1 MAVSM
6 QEKFGQ
12 LKLLDRLKLLDKV
25 IQNFGFE
32 NKKTIFFAKV
42 VENFTLCDLEQMA
55 EEDTFLPNELK
66 DIAIFLALNGKTLT
80 FEE

>member
-12 LKLLDRLKLLDKV
+12 LKLLDRLELLDKV

-42 VENFTLCDLEQMA
+42 VENFTLS
-55 EEDTFLPNELK
+55 
-66 DIAIFLALNGKTLT
+66 
-80 FEE
+80 FEEVLSYYQRIMN

>member
-6 QEKFGQ
+6 QEKFEQ

-42 VENFTLCDLEQMA
+42 VENFTLS
-55 EEDTFLPNELK
+55 
-66 DIAIFLALNGKTLT
+66 
-80 FEE
+80 FEEVLSYYQRIMN

>member
-6 QEKFGQ
+6 QEKFGR
-12 LKLLDRLKLLDKV
+12 LKLLDRLELLDKV

-42 VENFTLCDLEQMA
+42 VENFTLS
-55 EEDTFLPNELK
+55 
-66 DIAIFLALNGKTLT
+66 
-80 FEE
+80 FEEVLSYYQRIMN

>member
-12 LKLLDRLKLLDKV
+12 LKLLDRLELLDKI

-42 VENFTLCDLEQMA
+42 VENFTLS
-55 EEDTFLPNELK
+55 
-66 DIAIFLALNGKTLT
+66 
-80 FEE
+80 FEEVLSYYQRIMN

>member
-6 QEKFGQ
+6 QEKLEQ
-12 LKLLDRLKLLDKV
+12 LKLLDRLELLDKV

-42 VENFTLCDLEQMA
+42 VENFN
-55 EEDTFLPNELK
+55 LP
-66 DIAIFLALNGKTLT
+66 
-80 FEE
+80 FEKVLFYYQRIMN

>member
-6 QEKFGQ
+6 QEKLEQ
-12 LKLLDRLKLLDKV
+12 LKLLDRLELLDKV

-42 VENFTLCDLEQMA
+42 VENFTLS
-55 EEDTFLPNELK
+55 
-66 DIAIFLALNGKTLT
+66 
-80 FEE
+80 FEEVLSYYQRIMN

>member
-1 MAVSM
+1 M

-12 LKLLDRLKLLDKV
+12 LKLLDRLELLDKV

-42 VENFTLCDLEQMA
+42 VENFTLS
-55 EEDTFLPNELK
+55 
-66 DIAIFLALNGKTLT
+66 
-80 FEE
+80 FEEVLSYYQRIMN

>member
-6 QEKFGQ
+6 QEKFEQ
-12 LKLLDRLKLLDKV
+12 LKLLDRLELLDKV

-42 VENFTLCDLEQMA
+42 VEDFTLSV
-55 EEDTFLPNELK
+55 EDF
-66 DIAIFLALNGKTLT
+66 TLS
-80 FEE
+80 FEEVLSYYQRIMN

>member
-12 LKLLDRLKLLDKV
+12 LKLLDRLELLDKV

-42 VENFTLCDLEQMA
+42 VEDFTLS
-55 EEDTFLPNELK
+55 
-66 DIAIFLALNGKTLT
+66 
-80 FEE
+80 FEEVLSYYQRIMN

>member
-6 QEKFGQ
+6 QEKFDQ
-12 LKLLDRLKLLDKV
+12 LKLLDRLELLDKV

-42 VENFTLCDLEQMA
+42 VENFTLS
-55 EEDTFLPNELK
+55 
-66 DIAIFLALNGKTLT
+66 
-80 FEE
+80 FEEVLSYYQRIMN

>member
-6 QEKFGQ
+6 QEKFEQ
-12 LKLLDRLKLLDKV
+12 LKLLDRLELLDKV

-42 VENFTLCDLEQMA
+42 VEDFTLS
-55 EEDTFLPNELK
+55 
-66 DIAIFLALNGKTLT
+66 
-80 FEE
+80 FEEVLSYYQRIMN

>member
-6 QEKFGQ
+6 QEKFEQ
-12 LKLLDRLKLLDKV
+12 LKLLDRLELLDKV

-42 VENFTLCDLEQMA
+42 VENFTLS
-55 EEDTFLPNELK
+55 
-66 DIAIFLALNGKTLT
+66 
-80 FEE
+80 FEEVLSYYQRIMN